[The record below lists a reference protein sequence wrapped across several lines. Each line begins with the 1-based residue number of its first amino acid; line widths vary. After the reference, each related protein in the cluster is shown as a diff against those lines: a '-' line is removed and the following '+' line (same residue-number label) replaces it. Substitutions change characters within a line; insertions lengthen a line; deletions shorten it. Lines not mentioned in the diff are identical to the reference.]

1 MLFVEVAAKDKAV
14 ERLGAVQHADI
25 DEEVEGAVHGRRGG
39 VAAQFFQVFQDF
51 VGFDDVGVGQ
61 DQFEDLAADRGQAHA
76 AFDAVLFDVGDGGGD
91 LSFVHDVVVFYF

>member
-1 MLFVEVAAKDKAV
+1 MVAEDEAV
-14 ERLGAVQHADI
+14 ERFGAVQHADI
-25 DEEVEGAVHGRRGG
+25 HEEVEGAVNSRRGG

-61 DQFEDLAADRGQAHA
+61 DQFEDLAADEGQAHA

-91 LSFVHDVVVFYF
+91 LSFVHDVVFFFYF